1 MTANYKFVPLYF
13 IIITHFI
20 IILHV
25 KMFLELP
32 LLTFSVVKK
41 VSAEN
46 ILGWFAPLTKIQI
59 QCGGG
64 GRSSTINIKR
74 NLNIKVSPTVPAS
87 ISMTL
92 PSFLLSSMTKV
103 FCLEFSIGI
112 LVHSIPYCLQRAMI
126 SSEIKYT

>member
-1 MTANYKFVPLYF
+1 
-13 IIITHFI
+13 
-20 IILHV
+20 
-25 KMFLELP
+25 MFLELP

-41 VSAEN
+41 VSAEA
-46 ILGWFAPLTKIQI
+46 ILGWFAPLTKIQ
-59 QCGGG
+59 CGGG
-64 GRSSTINIKR
+64 GRSSIINIKR

-112 LVHSIPYCLQRAMI
+112 PNGLQRAI
-126 SSEIKYT
+126 SAEIKYT